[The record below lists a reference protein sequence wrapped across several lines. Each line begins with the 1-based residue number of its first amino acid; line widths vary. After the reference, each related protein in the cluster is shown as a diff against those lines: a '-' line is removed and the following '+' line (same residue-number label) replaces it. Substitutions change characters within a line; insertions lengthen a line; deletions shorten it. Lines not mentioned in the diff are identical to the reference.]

1 MVILWMLG
9 IKNEEAQTMGKLFQT
24 EKQRFRI
31 VAGLDLAIQK
41 MKDEQVVMEAKQ
53 GNQSAVALLFIRND
67 GIMGKEFNQF
77 KSSFSQDDFEGECLA
92 IFSDVIDDYDI
103 NGGTQFSTYLHY
115 ILHRRF
121 LNIVKAKNA
130 IKRSK
135 YDAVS
140 FEELATYDDNGNIKP
155 FEIATEA
162 DFGSANIKEF
172 ISHIEL
178 NDGEKAFIDYFMKYG
193 KGFKGDNGE
202 VMADFANHMGFSR
215 ANANNIKNSL
225 KVKLASLQFD
235 M

>member
-1 MVILWMLG
+1 MR
-9 IKNEEAQTMGKLFQT
+9 IKNKEAQTMSRLFKT
-24 EKQRFRI
+24 EKQRFKVI
-31 VAGLDLAIQK
+31 AGLDSAIQS

-92 IFSDVIDDYDI
+92 IFSDVIDDFDG
-103 NGGTQFSTYLHY
+103 NGGAQFSTYLQY

-121 LNIVKAKNA
+121 LNIIKEKNA

-135 YDAVS
+135 YEAVS
-140 FEELATYDDNGNIKP
+140 FEELATQDDNGNIKP
-155 FEIATEA
+155 FEIPVEA
-162 DFGSANIKEF
+162 DFGSINIKEF

-178 NDGEKAFIDYFMKYG
+178 NDGEKAFIGYFMKYG
-193 KGFKGDNGE
+193 KGFKGDTGE
-202 VMADFANHMGFSR
+202 SMADFARYMGFTR

-235 M
+235 I